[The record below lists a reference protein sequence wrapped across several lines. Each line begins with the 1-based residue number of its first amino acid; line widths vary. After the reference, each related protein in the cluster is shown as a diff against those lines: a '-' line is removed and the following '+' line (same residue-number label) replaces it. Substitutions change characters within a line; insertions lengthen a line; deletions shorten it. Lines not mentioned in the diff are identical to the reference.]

1 MAQNDFVLE
10 DVRDFLL
17 SELNIKWD
25 FEIYDEKLKQYRTAN
40 LNDFKEKKITKF
52 KVKRVLAKEVSIIL
66 YDDVFEIFDT
76 VNLSKEWKK
85 YKNKLN
91 KSNSN
96 LNI

>member
-1 MAQNDFVLE
+1 MTQNDFVLE

-52 KVKRVLAKEVSIIL
+52 KVKRVLAKEIPIIL

>member
-1 MAQNDFVLE
+1 MTQNDFVLE

-25 FEIYDEKLKQYRTAN
+25 FEIYDEKLQQYRTAN

>member
-52 KVKRVLAKEVSIIL
+52 KVKRVLAKEIPIIL

>member
-40 LNDFKEKKITKF
+40 LNDFKEKKMTKF